1 MVTVTYHS
9 KEQCQRQNGKRKER
23 TLFYAVVC
31 ITDGVPLLKE
41 TFDAAVHVF
50 SRALISLV

>member
-31 ITDGVPLLKE
+31 ITDGVPLLKGA
-41 TFDAAVHVF
+41 FDAAVHVF